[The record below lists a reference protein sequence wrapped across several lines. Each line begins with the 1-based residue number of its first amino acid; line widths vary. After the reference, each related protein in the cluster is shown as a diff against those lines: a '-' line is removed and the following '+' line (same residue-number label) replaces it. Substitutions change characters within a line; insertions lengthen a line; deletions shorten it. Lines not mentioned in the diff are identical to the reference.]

1 MIQSSMTS
9 EKSRGGRRVA
19 WRDDEKLVRQ
29 YIRIWGEVVE
39 KKISVTIVAS
49 DYGYNRTH
57 IYWIVDQVQ
66 RSGVIP

>member
-1 MIQSSMTS
+1 M
-9 EKSRGGRRVA
+9 A